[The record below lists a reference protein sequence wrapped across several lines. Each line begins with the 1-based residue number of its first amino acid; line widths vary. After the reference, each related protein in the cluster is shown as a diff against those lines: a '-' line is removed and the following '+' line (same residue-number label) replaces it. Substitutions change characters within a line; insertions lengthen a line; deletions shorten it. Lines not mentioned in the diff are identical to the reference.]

1 MTIDAG
7 FAIDR
12 RPVLEPVDP
21 LTQLKIARELGSNM
35 RELDDV
41 LQTHEVSHAQ
51 FAELQKNVR
60 FQKLLRG
67 FVEEWNKV
75 SNTSERVKLKALSF
89 VEEALPEYY
98 ARAHDAKEPL
108 SAKVELL
115 KTIAKLGG
123 VGGEVNAALAGE
135 KMTITINLGADA
147 QLQFDKT
154 IDGTLV
160 DGAPGEDT
168 EVVVENL
175 DPGSEDADPE
185 ANDAGTTFAL
195 HWREN
200 DELGEGVV
208 DEHY

>member
-1 MTIDAG
+1 MATIDTG
-7 FAIDR
+7 FALDR
-12 RPVLEPVDP
+12 RATLEPVDP

-41 LQTHEVSHAQ
+41 LATHEISHAQ
-51 FAELQKNVR
+51 FDELQKNVR

-75 SNTSERVKLKALSF
+75 SNTPERVKLKALSF

-115 KTIAKLGG
+115 KTVAKLGG
-123 VGGEVNAALAGE
+123 IGGEVNAALAGE

-154 IDGTLV
+154 IDGTLANDDEGFV
-160 DGAPGEDT
+160 ED
-168 EVVVENL
+168 L
-175 DPGSEDADPE
+175 DPSGEDADPE
-185 ANDAGTTFAL
+185 TDDSGSTTFAL